1 MSTTLEVT
9 HTAESRP
16 PAAALTEDSYE
27 ELIAHFSDI
36 VGKSRQFISKLKTMQ
51 KGYRVLL
58 KNQSAKKRKP
68 SSSDAPAGFNK
79 PVFVRE
85 DLALFLKIDPSE
97 PTTRTNVTKLL
108 TVVFKEKDL
117 QNPCNRREILL
128 DCPAGEPLRIFFPE
142 VLKPDAPRLSF
153 FNLQRHLKPFFTPVP
168 PTTTQPPTTT
178 TADPETEPPTPTT
191 QPLND
196 SSSSSDIPTS
206 ESPVLK
212 KVVRRVVKKI

>member
-1 MSTTLEVT
+1 MATVSN
-9 HTAESRP
+9 TAESRP
-16 PAAALTEDSYE
+16 PSTSTAALHDESYE

-58 KNQSAKKRKP
+58 KNQSAKKRKAP

-85 DLALFLKIDPSE
+85 DLAMFLKIDPLE

-108 TVVFKEKDL
+108 TVVFKENDL
-117 QNPCNRREILL
+117 QNPENRREILL
-128 DCPAGEPLRIFFPE
+128 DSPAAEPLRIFFPE
-142 VLKPDAPRLSF
+142 VLKPDAERLSF

-168 PTTTQPPTTT
+168 ADVLPPVLPIVAE
-178 TADPETEPPTPTT
+178 TAETAP
-191 QPLND
+191 ND
-196 SSSSSDIPTS
+196 DASSSTVA
-206 ESPVLK
+206 SPVLK